1 MTKFSRRQILKALG
15 WSAAGITAVAS
26 GATFA
31 LMPVLPPRSRLTP
44 ADAAAWISLR
54 PDGRFQLLLT
64 RTEMGQ
70 GIAVGL
76 RQVAAGELG
85 IELARIDVELPDTVR
100 IPIARST
107 VGSDAMRE
115 TGPLVAQAAAALRG
129 ALLNKAAKRLGRA
142 ASELEIVA
150 DGVSDGIAT
159 LLTFEALSAGPPLL
173 VTAEDVAAAK
183 PRLMQTTRDDE
194 SVVGRPFPTYDIEAI
209 VTASQPLYADDI
221 RIEGMLFG
229 AIIRPRTIDGQISSI
244 DASAASNIPGYVG
257 LFRDGDFAGIVATRR
272 GALAQAL
279 DLLSIGEE
287 FGPTFATADIDQS
300 LDLTDVGQMEHV
312 MVDDGAAGTEPFDID
327 LELSVPLAAHA
338 SIEPRTAVAHF
349 VDGGLEVWTG
359 TQDPFFVRDTL
370 AAAIGLAREA
380 VRVHAMRIGGGF
392 GARTTVAVE
401 LEAAKLAKLCG
412 RPIKVQWSRQDEFQA
427 GFHRPPSLHRIRAAA
442 DETGRILRWH
452 HIFRSGHVIFTSAAM
467 GRGLQFATSFV
478 PDPGVGRGAIPPYRA
493 DATHVA
499 FQDVRLPIKTG
510 PWRGLG
516 AAANHWAMET
526 AVDALARQKGI
537 DPLAMRLAAL
547 PEEHVRLKT
556 VLEEVADMAG
566 WSDRPVSGDDRM
578 GLACGIYKDMSYAAA
593 IARVVRTAKGYRVVR
608 LWCAHDCGLVINPD
622 QVRAQIEGNLVW
634 GIGMALREEL
644 TVDGGAIAA
653 ESFFDYAL
661 PILSDVPDIE
671 IRLVE
676 ASAAPS
682 GAGETAIVCATAAI
696 TNAVAAITGQTVMR
710 LPVRPA

>member
-1 MTKFSRRQILKALG
+1 MTTFSRRQFLKAMG

-26 GATFA
+26 GATFV
-31 LMPVLPPRSRLTP
+31 LMPVLPPRSRSTP

-54 PDGRFQLLLT
+54 PNGRFRLLST
-64 RTEMGQ
+64 RAEMGQ
-70 GIAVGL
+70 GISVGL

-85 IELARIDVELPDTVR
+85 IELDRIDVELPDTAL
-100 IPIARST
+100 IPVARST
-107 VGSDAMRE
+107 VGSDAMQE
-115 TGPLVAQAAAALRG
+115 TGPLVAQAAAALRV
-129 ALLNKAAKRLGRA
+129 AILNKAAERLGRA
-142 ASELEIVA
+142 VSGLEIVA
-150 DGVSDGIAT
+150 DGVSDGVAT
-159 LLTFEALSAGPPLL
+159 LMTFEELSEGPPLL
-173 VTAEDVAAAK
+173 VTAEDVEAAK
-183 PRLMQTTRDDE
+183 PRLMERRDQGG
-194 SVVGRPFPTYDIEAI
+194 VVGRPLPTHDVEAI

-221 RIEGMLFG
+221 RIEGMLYG
-229 AIIRPRTIDGQISSI
+229 AVLRPTTPGGKIRSI
-244 DASAASNIPGYVG
+244 DASAASTVPGYVG
-257 LFRDGDFAGIVATRR
+257 LYREGDFAGILATRR

-279 DLLSIGEE
+279 DLLSVDEDDS
-287 FGPTFATADIDQS
+287 PTLVTADIDRLPDS
-300 LDLTDVGQMEHV
+300 TDGGQMEHV
-312 MVDDGAAGTEPFDID
+312 MLDEGEAATGPFDID

-338 SIEPRTAVAHF
+338 SIEPRTAVARF

-370 AAAIGLAREA
+370 AAAFGFSQEA

-392 GARTTVAVE
+392 GARTIVAAE
-401 LEAAKLAKLCG
+401 MEAAKLAKLCG
-412 RPIKVQWSRQDEFQA
+412 RPVKVQWSRRDEFRA
-427 GFHRPPSLHRIRAAA
+427 GFHRPPCLHRIRAAA

-452 HIFRSGHVIFTSAAM
+452 HVFRSGHVIFTSAAM
-467 GRGLQFATSFV
+467 GTGLQFATSFV
-478 PDPGVGRGAIPPYRA
+478 PDPGVARGAIPPYRA

-499 FQDVRLPIKTG
+499 FEDVRLPIKTG

-516 AAANHWAMET
+516 AATNHWAMET
-526 AVDALARQKGI
+526 AIDALARKKGV

-556 VLEEVADMAG
+556 VLKEVANMAG
-566 WSDRPVSGDDRM
+566 WSNRPGSGDDRL
-578 GLACGIYKDMSYAAA
+578 GLACGIYKDVSYAAA
-593 IARVVRTAKGYRVVR
+593 IARVARTANGYRVVR

-634 GIGMALREEL
+634 GIGMALSEEL

-653 ESFFDYAL
+653 VSFFDYAV
-661 PILSDVPDIE
+661 PVLSDVPDIE
-671 IRLVE
+671 VRLVDGR
-676 ASAAPS
+676 SAPT